1 MNVDLVNNVFEGNT
15 AANYG
20 GSLYFIQTARQIRQ
34 ISISTVA
41 AFNNSSTTLNTTTS
55 HGGAIYLYAL

>member
-20 GSLYFIQTARQIRQ
+20 GSLYFIQAARQIRQ

-41 AFNNSSTTLNTTTS
+41 ALTTAAP
-55 HGGAIYLYAL
+55 H